1 MTVGVLMRNNRIVR
15 AAVVLAALVG
25 LAAGCA
31 PKSKKPTIKEKAEA
45 QWNGARASVLISLA
59 QDQYKAGNFEKARQ
73 TVDDALKLVPDAAP
87 VRVLSAKLA
96 IEQGQLELADR
107 ELAVARKV
115 APDDAE
121 ALYLSGVV
129 CQRWKKLGEAHD
141 YYRTATEKAPTE
153 LAYLMAQSEMLVTMD
168 RADEAL
174 ALLQAKVVFFEH
186 SAGVRDAVARLLMQQ
201 GRHREAIDL
210 FRQATILTPDEL
222 SFKEGLGLALYYA
235 KQHKEAAEVLDKLV
249 KIETYAERADLLI
262 ALGESQ
268 LQAGKPRDAR
278 DHLEAAARLQPGNA
292 GVWLGL
298 ARAAMEGGDLKRA
311 ELAIKKSMALKP
323 DASESYLLLGYLRLR
338 QEKLHESLQ
347 AFTKAS
353 TIDRRDSV
361 SVCMVGF
368 VFERLG
374 RNDAAM
380 KCYAK
385 ALKLKPNNEMA
396 AQLMAGLDLND

>member
-1 MTVGVLMRNNRIVR
+1 MRMKWILP
-15 AAVVLAALVG
+15 ALAVAALAVG
-25 LAAGCA
+25 GAGCA
-31 PKSKKPTIKEKAEA
+31 AKNKKPTIKEKAEA
-45 QWNGARASVLISLA
+45 QWNGARASVMVSLA
-59 QDQYKAGNFEKARQ
+59 QDQYKAGNFEKSRQ
-73 TVDDALKLVPDAAP
+73 TVDDALKLVPESAT

-107 ELAVARKV
+107 ELAVARRV
-115 APDDAE
+115 APNDAE

-129 CQRWKKLGEAHD
+129 CQRWKKLQEAHD

-168 RADEAL
+168 RSDEAL
-174 ALLQAKVVFFEH
+174 AILQEKVVYFEH
-186 SAGVRDAVARLLMQQ
+186 SAGIRDAVARLLMQK
-201 GRHREAIDL
+201 GRHREAVDL
-210 FRQATILTPDEL
+210 FRQATILTPEEI

-235 KQHKEAAEVLDKLV
+235 KQHKAAAEVLVQLV
-249 KIETYAERADLLI
+249 TMEIYENRPDLRI

-268 LQAGKPRDAR
+268 LQTGKYRDAR
-278 DHLEAAARLQPGNA
+278 ENFEAAARLQPGNA
-292 GVWLGL
+292 GIWLGL
-298 ARAAMEGGDLKRA
+298 ARSAMELNDLRRA
-311 ELAIKKSMALKP
+311 EHALKKAMALRP
-323 DASESYLLLGYLRLR
+323 NAAESYLLLGYLRLR
-338 QEKLHESLQ
+338 QEKMHASLQ

-353 TIDRRDSV
+353 TLDRRDSV
-361 SVCMVGF
+361 AVCMVGF

-385 ALKLKPNNEMA
+385 ALKLKPNDEMA